1 MRPIRTPGR
10 LLLRAAASGQV
21 GYNTVVPSSSRPDI
35 RNVAVIAHV
44 DHGKTSLVNSM
55 LNEAGLV
62 HVKFGEAGFTLDS
75 MTGNPL
81 EREKGVTILSKIIGI
96 PVPRH
101 ILERRV
107 QLLGSSNGAA
117 HQGQDGGSDV
127 RLNIIDTP
135 GHADFGGEV
144 ERVLGM
150 ADGCLLIVDAAEG
163 PMPQTRFV
171 LQKAFELHLRPIV
184 VINKVDRRDARTEW
198 VLEQTSDLFLDLATD
213 AEQLDFPVLY
223 AIAREGRAGVKAE
236 ELEPTLEPLFDV
248 ILDHVPPPSGDTEA
262 SLQVQVT
269 TLDYDSHQGRFAIGR
284 VRRGAVRP
292 GDSIVRLTRT
302 GQKTGPHKVVAVNT
316 YEGLARVA
324 SECATVGDIVAL
336 TGIPDVAISDTL
348 ADPANPEAL
357 PAQAIEEP
365 TVRMAFGVN
374 TSPFAGRD
382 TKLSS
387 TSRQLRARLLREL
400 ETNVSLRVEDTDS
413 ADEFLVSGRGELH
426 LAILIET
433 LRREGYEFQVSRPE
447 VITRQ
452 IDGRTCEPL
461 EHLVVDTI
469 EEHVGAVSE
478 LLGKRLG
485 KLEHMAHDGHGGLR
499 MEFRVPT
506 RGLIGLRS
514 QLLTATRGHS
524 VMASRLLGYEPWMGP
539 IGGTRNGVLVAS
551 ESGVATGYSIANAQE
566 RAQTLIEPQ
575 TPVYEGMLVGLNSR
589 PEDMAVNIVKEKKQ
603 TNIRSSTSEIAVKL
617 SPPLRL
623 SLEQALDFIEGDE
636 LVEVTPVGYR
646 LRKRLLSAGERAR
659 AVKRQA
665 S

>member
-1 MRPIRTPGR
+1 MD
-10 LLLRAAASGQV
+10 L
-21 GYNTVVPSSSRPDI
+21 GYNTLVSSARTEL

-55 LNEAGLV
+55 LAQAGLV
-62 HVKFGEAGFTLDS
+62 HVKFGEGVFTLDS

-96 PVPRH
+96 PLSKEMIQSWGGGR
-101 ILERRV
+101 
-107 QLLGSSNGAA
+107 SSSSANGARDRDSDA
-117 HQGQDGGSDV
+117 ADQSETIGIPVPGQGV

-150 ADGCLLIVDAAEG
+150 ADGALLIVDAAEG

-171 LQKAFELHLRPIV
+171 LQKAFELGLRPIV
-184 VINKVDRRDARTEW
+184 VINKVDRRDARADW
-198 VLEQTSDLFLDLATD
+198 VLSETSDLFLDLATD
-213 AEQLDFPVLY
+213 AEQLEFPVLY
-223 AIAREGRAGVKAE
+223 AIAREGRAGFTADG
-236 ELEPTLEPLFDV
+236 LQDDLEPLFKT
-248 ILDHVPPPSGDTEA
+248 ILEHVPAPKGEPSEP
-262 SLQVQVT
+262 LQLQIT

-292 GDSIVRLTRT
+292 GDAVVRLSR
-302 GQKTGPHKVVAVNT
+302 GGEQSGPFRVVAVYT
-316 YEGLARVA
+316 YEGLSRVA
-324 SECATVGDIVAL
+324 SECATIGDIVAL
-336 TGIPDVAISDTL
+336 TGIPEVAIGDTV
-348 ADPANPEAL
+348 ADPARPEAL

-365 TVRMAFGVN
+365 TVRMTFGVN
-374 TSPFAGRD
+374 TSPFAGREG
-382 TKLSS
+382 KLSS

-433 LRREGYEFQVSRPE
+433 LRREGYEFAVSRPE
-447 VITRQ
+447 VITKE
-452 IDGRTCEPL
+452 IDGQVQEPF

-485 KLEHMAHDGHGGLR
+485 KLEHMAHDGHGGVR

-524 VMASRLLGYEPWMGP
+524 VMASRLLGYEPWQGG
-539 IGGTRNGVLVAS
+539 ISGTRNGVLVAS
-551 ESGVATGYSIANAQE
+551 DSGVATSYAIANAQE
-566 RAQTLIEPQ
+566 RAQTFVEPQ

-589 PEDMAVNIVKEKKQ
+589 PEDMAINITKEKKQ

-636 LVEVTPVGYR
+636 LVEVTPAGFR
-646 LRKRLLSAGERAR
+646 MRKRLLSANDRAR
-659 AVKRQA
+659 DKKRA
-665 S
+665 PV